1 MNAILEIFDDHHLD
15 PKGPPCPRVGVPV
28 RHHVLG
34 EGVLLRVLLGLCVP
48 HLAQE
53 VAPDLTNLIDQLPAG
68 GVQVPGHG
76 HVVTRRHV
84 TRVLALHTCRLWHG

>member
-1 MNAILEIFDDHHLD
+1 MKTYAIFEAFDDHHLD
-15 PKGPPCPRVGVPV
+15 PEGPPGPRVGVPV

-34 EGVLLRVLLGLCVP
+34 EGVLLVLLGLVP

-76 HVVTRRHV
+76 HVVTRGHL